1 MGASSSSLA
10 EIQSPSV
17 ATAYAKLA
25 AQPPVTASAPLTPA
39 PSTTSSSSA
48 ASISSTPA
56 RASIDAS
63 GSNTRPGASRDAS
76 GSNTRPDPPP
86 VPIELRK
93 INYDPKGEI
102 KSKFNLLKTKLY
114 DISLEENNDIHV
126 ARWNTYYY
134 KKYKMESNVLTFI
147 IIVCIII
154 NILTFLHKTYPYF
167 DRSAYLI
174 MVGFILAITI
184 LLLFY
189 AFIQIYSKDNMNFD
203 ESDYGTN
210 DYSRIQTGSTQK
222 GYVDVDLSFN
232 DANCSLTNSDP
243 KNLANSN
250 FLKQLF

>member
-25 AQPPVTASAPLTPA
+25 AQPPATASAPLTPA

-48 ASISSTPA
+48 ASISSTAA
-56 RASIDAS
+56 RASS
-63 GSNTRPGASRDAS
+63 DAS

-210 DYSRIQTGSTQK
+210 DYSRIQNGSTQK

>member
-1 MGASSSSLA
+1 MGGTTSSLA
-10 EIQSPSV
+10 DIQSPSV
-17 ATAYAKLA
+17 ATAYTKFA
-25 AQPPVTASAPLTPA
+25 AQPPVIPI
-39 PSTTSSSSA
+39 STTATAATPPPVVTPPPSVSS
-48 ASISSTPA
+48 
-56 RASIDAS
+56 
-63 GSNTRPGASRDAS
+63 ASRDAS
-76 GSNTRPDPPP
+76 SNTTTDASSNNTTDASSNIPPIP
-86 VPIELRK
+86 LELRE
-93 INYDPKGEI
+93 INYDPNGEI

-114 DISLEENNDIHV
+114 DISVEENNDIHV
-126 ARWNTYYY
+126 AKWNTYYY

-189 AFIQIYSKDNMNFD
+189 AFTQIYNKDDMNFD

-210 DYSRIQTGSTQK
+210 DYSRIHDVPKQT
-222 GYVDVDLSFN
+222 GYVDISFN
-232 DANCSLTNSDP
+232 DASNCSLTNRDP